1 MYFSPRS
8 NTTPRRASGW
18 HWTHLGTAGQ
28 QSPGLPSV
36 REASFPLPREPA
48 LGHGALG
55 PSRPFASP
63 WRHHLGGS
71 TGVQSGRSRDVQEM
85 LGRYPA
91 PRAPAAAR
99 PAAVRPVYRPG
110 SCHSPDWPGQ
120 RAPTAPHGSWA
131 PRASRFLPAPW
142 QAAQVAEPRSSGPAP
157 AARSSS
163 RRCPLGTDQQQDGG
177 QPRGRGP
184 GVIVTRAAKN
194 PPPDEAFPNQQPRCP
209 TPWGVLSSDR

>member
-1 MYFSPRS
+1 M
-8 NTTPRRASGW
+8 
-18 HWTHLGTAGQ
+18 
-28 QSPGLPSV
+28 
-36 REASFPLPREPA
+36 
-48 LGHGALG
+48 
-55 PSRPFASP
+55 
-63 WRHHLGGS
+63 GG
-71 TGVQSGRSRDVQEM
+71 QSGRSSDVQVM
-85 LGRYPA
+85 LGRYPGPA
-91 PRAPAAAR
+91 RARSNPAPAAAR
-99 PAAVRPVYRPG
+99 PAAVRPVHRPG

-120 RAPTAPHGSWA
+120 RVPTAPHGSWA

-194 PPPDEAFPNQQPRCP
+194 PPPAETFPNQQPRCP
-209 TPWGVLSSDR
+209 TPWGCFPLTGRLTCHSEPTSHRPCRTLRHVTVTARVGACVQFRELLAAEVLWVISRP

>member
-8 NTTPRRASGW
+8 DTTPRRASGW
-18 HWTHLGTAGQ
+18 HWTRFSTAGR
-28 QSPGLPSV
+28 QSPGLPSERLV
-36 REASFPLPREPA
+36 SRCPRAA
-48 LGHGALG
+48 LTHGAPG

-71 TGVQSGRSRDVQEM
+71 TGGQSSSDARPIPSPARARSN
-85 LGRYPA
+85 P
-91 PRAPAAAR
+91 APAAAR

-194 PPPDEAFPNQQPRCP
+194 PPPAEAFPNQQPRCP
-209 TPWGVLSSDR
+209 TPWGVLPTDR